1 MDTPGHNYISYIAQK
16 TFLTALCAKLDARR
30 QDFETLNLEMPKDL
44 NLHCDSCSHA
54 LDTINA
60 RKMANPKLL
69 FDIFV
74 KWDQHYFPTNGI
86 DTAQAN
92 EARSLYKQGN
102 GIEYLADLYD
112 LPVEYIVEYVHT
124 NPQ

>member
-1 MDTPGHNYISYIAQK
+1 MDTPSHNYLDYISQR
-16 TFLTALCAKLDARR
+16 TFLTKLCAKLDARR
-30 QDFETLNLEMPKDL
+30 KDFETLDLKLPKDL
-44 NLHCDSCSHA
+44 NLHCDSCTHA
-54 LDTINA
+54 LEAINV
-60 RKMANPKLL
+60 RQLANPKLL

-74 KWDQHYFPTNGI
+74 KWDNHYFPEGGS